1 MASKRC
7 PRSGFKKTRKDL
19 SAGPRYGFRWKR
31 QRATSEVEW
40 PSRVL
45 QIDMSFS
52 TLYLRVRALLHDVV
66 VTSCLKLNIN
76 NNFLSFHSPISPQP
90 NC

>member
-1 MASKRC
+1 VSKKRVQEDEEGPVC
-7 PRSGFKKTRKDL
+7 RTKIRL
-19 SAGPRYGFRWKR
+19 SVEETESNKR
-31 QRATSEVEW
+31 GRVW